1 MMAFQLAAKQHA
13 IEQAPKESCGIV
25 VNDEYHPCTNI
36 SDTPEDNFAIH
47 PKDFLKARLKG
58 KLQYIVHS
66 HPMGEPISKPDINAC
81 RVTKIKWYIYKN
93 TTDEW
98 LTINP

>member
-13 IEQAPKESCGIV
+13 IEQAPEESCGIV

-47 PKDFLKARLKG
+47 PKDFLKARSIG

-66 HPMGEPISKPDINAC
+66 HPNREPVSKPDIKAC
-81 RVTKIKWYIYKN
+81 KATKLKWYIYKN